1 VTTLRN
7 PLRNVA
13 MGLGLSLATACSGV
27 PTRTFQIDAIDVED
41 QPVPCLVVVDGDWT
55 AAIEKKQLVNIGSA
69 ESLPLKI
76 EFHRPE
82 VNIMVAPVPI
92 DPNTGEYVRL
102 PKSRE
107 ESRAMTDF
115 LSGDRDVKLID
126 QQRTLFILRRK

>member
-1 VTTLRN
+1 VTSPRPSLQT
-7 PLRNVA
+7 A
-13 MGLGLSLATACSGV
+13 GMTIGLLLLTACSGV

-55 AAIEKKQLVNIGSA
+55 AAIERNQVVNIGST
-69 ESLPLKI
+69 ESLPLKV

-92 DPNTGEYVRL
+92 DPTTGELVRL

-107 ESRAMTDF
+107 ESRAMTEF
-115 LSGDRDVKLID
+115 LSGDRDVMLTD